1 MSWFVFLAPFLIAS
15 IFKRSANTNRHCFK
29 IVAFGVEVAYAAS
42 HGLGACCM
50 HIICFLFPIDNLS
63 SVSCILCILDK
74 NLVRLSVGPG
84 GRPRLW
90 VQGRSFYAAHTMRS
104 GIVRWRCTMGGCGCK
119 AYTQKGTL
127 HKLVGEH
134 NHEGRCGRRRPAKLQ
149 TQPPCTS
156 PPTPLLVP
164 RLPNLDFNNF
174 DPNAWV
180 VPLPY

>member
-1 MSWFVFLAPFLIAS
+1 MARIFSNAMPTLTIATGNRIRCLSCLFSELWVQALACVM
-15 IFKRSANTNRHCFK
+15 CFS
-29 IVAFGVEVAYAAS
+29 FFY
-42 HGLGACCM
+42 
-50 HIICFLFPIDNLS
+50 NLS
-63 SVSCILCILDK
+63 VVSYNLCILDK

-90 VQGRSFYAAHTMRS
+90 VRGRSFYAAHTMRS

-134 NHEGRCGRRRPAKLQ
+134 NHTGRCGRRSAKLQ
-149 TQPPCTS
+149 TKPHCPS

-164 RLPNLDFNNF
+164 RLPNLDFHNF